1 MLKFQTNCAL
11 DDASLWQLL
20 QEDVPY
26 GDLTTAS
33 LPLQGQPGRLT
44 FKARSA
50 MTLCGSEEAMR
61 LLQLVGADV
70 VLHSASGSQ
79 LPADALILEAQGPVP
94 ALHHAWKVAQNLVE
108 WASGMASV
116 ASAMVAAATPVAV
129 ACTRKS
135 VPGVKAMSVKAVRAG
150 GARMHR
156 LGLSESLLIFAEHR
170 LYLDM
175 PPAQT
180 VALLK
185 QQEPE
190 KKVVVEV
197 SNIAEALSWAEA
209 GADALQLEKFTP
221 AQLEQLLIELDQQLH
236 TQHDSP
242 LNTERKPVAI
252 STASQVRSLSPRR
265 PLLIAAG
272 GINCQNVADYV
283 QAGAQLIVTSAPYSA
298 PPRDVAVRFLLL
310 D

>member
-1 MLKFQTNCAL
+1 MLKFQTNCVL
-11 DDASLWQLL
+11 DDAALWQLL

-26 GDLTTAS
+26 GDLTTSS

-44 FKARSA
+44 FKARSD

-61 LLQLVGADV
+61 LLQLAGAEV
-70 VLHSASGSQ
+70 MLHAVSGKE
-79 LPADALILEAQGPVP
+79 LLADGLILEAQGAVP

-108 WASGMASV
+108 WASGI
-116 ASAMVAAATPVAV
+116 ASAASALVSAAAPVAV

-135 VPGVKAMSVKAVRAG
+135 VPGVKALSVKAVRAG
-150 GARMHR
+150 GARLHR

-170 LYLDM
+170 LYLEM

-197 SNIAEALSWAEA
+197 ANIAEALSWAEA

-221 AQLEQLLIELDQQLH
+221 AQLEQLIIELDQQLPA
-236 TQHDSP
+236 QRDS
-242 LNTERKPVAI
+242 V
-252 STASQVRSLSPRR
+252 STKR

-272 GINCQNVADYV
+272 GINRQNVADYV

-298 PPRDVAVRFLLL
+298 PPRDVAVRFLLQ